1 MLKIYQLVFVLYIHG
16 LKIVNSR
23 DGNPS
28 IYDFEIIPKNDMGKL
43 LAASS
48 WNNKDEALTEITK
61 MIREKLIQNPK

>member
-1 MLKIYQLVFVLYIHG
+1 
-16 LKIVNSR
+16 
-23 DGNPS
+23 
-28 IYDFEIIPKNDMGKL
+28 MGKL